1 MKFICK
7 FRTHHFREYLFG
19 RKKDILNISDK
30 KADFRVS
37 LRKYRSGLLHET
49 NTYVS
54 KNNNAEVKFCFSN
67 SHGNSKIKFSDNKNT
82 GYDSF
87 QLFLEAL
94 DKKLGNRKT
103 EQQFNHDRDHE
114 GDEWNYE

>member
-1 MKFICK
+1 MEIQK
-7 FRTHHFREYLFG
+7 L
-19 RKKDILNISDK
+19 KK
-30 KADFRVS
+30 
-37 LRKYRSGLLHET
+37 
-49 NTYVS
+49 
-54 KNNNAEVKFCFSN
+54 
-67 SHGNSKIKFSDNKNT
+67 T